1 MAAGRGR
8 SRRVSLPGVAEL
20 LRPARPGP
28 DGGDQRR
35 ASGRET
41 HTQKITVYLSAEE
54 LLDLERAR
62 LALLRY
68 GAAADRGRIVRE
80 AIAVLLA
87 DLDARGQ
94 DSLLA
99 RRIASANSASANS
112 ASANSASA
120 NSASAN
126 SAGSSNGAGASRAGQ
141 EQASGTS
148 ESAV

>member
-1 MAAGRGR
+1 VAAGRGR

-20 LRPARPGP
+20 LRPAAPGPVDP

-35 ASGRET
+35 ASGREK

-87 DLDARGQ
+87 DLDACGQ

-99 RRIASANSASANS
+99 RRIASANRADP
-112 ASANSASA
+112 
-120 NSASAN
+120 
-126 SAGSSNGAGASRAGQ
+126 AGADQ
-141 EQASGTS
+141 S

>member
-1 MAAGRGR
+1 VAAGRGR

-20 LRPARPGP
+20 LRPAAGPGP
-28 DGGDQRR
+28 DGGDLRR
-35 ASGRET
+35 ASGREK

-87 DLDARGQ
+87 DLDARGKE
-94 DSLLA
+94 SLLA
-99 RRIASANSASANS
+99 GRIVSANQAANTPIEASADDAV
-112 ASANSASA
+112 
-120 NSASAN
+120 
-126 SAGSSNGAGASRAGQ
+126 
-141 EQASGTS
+141 SGTA
-148 ESAV
+148 EEAG

>member
-20 LRPARPGP
+20 LRPAAPGP
-28 DGGDQRR
+28 DGGDQRQ
-35 ASGRET
+35 ASGREK

-87 DLDARGQ
+87 DLDACGQ

-99 RRIASANSASANS
+99 RRIASSTPSNSANS
-112 ASANSASA
+112 TMANS
-120 NSASAN
+120 NSALTSRTVLLTSRTERAN
-126 SAGSSNGAGASRAGQ
+126 PRSSRDRLPS
-141 EQASGTS
+141 
-148 ESAV
+148 

>member
-1 MAAGRGR
+1 VAAGRGR

-20 LRPARPGP
+20 LRPAAPGP

-35 ASGRET
+35 ASGREK

-99 RRIASANSASANS
+99 RRIASENRASEN
-112 ASANSASA
+112 
-120 NSASAN
+120 
-126 SAGSSNGAGASRAGQ
+126 
-141 EQASGTS
+141 GTS
-148 ESAV
+148 ENGVAGNGVSGDGLPPGFATRTIRTIRARVSAS

>member
-1 MAAGRGR
+1 VAAGRRR

-20 LRPARPGP
+20 LRPAAPGP
-28 DGGDQRR
+28 DDGDQRR
-35 ASGRET
+35 ASGREK

-94 DSLLA
+94 ESLLA
-99 RRIASANSASANS
+99 RRIASANRADAADSEVSS
-112 ASANSASA
+112 VGPGI
-120 NSASAN
+120 
-126 SAGSSNGAGASRAGQ
+126 AGPAGQ
-141 EQASGTS
+141 EQANGTS

>member
-1 MAAGRGR
+1 VAAGRGR

-20 LRPARPGP
+20 LRPAAPGP
-28 DGGDQRR
+28 DGGDQRQ
-35 ASGRET
+35 ASGRER
-41 HTQKITVYLSAEE
+41 HSQKITVYLSAEE

-87 DLDARGQ
+87 DLDARGN

-99 RRIASANSASANS
+99 RRIAGANIASANIADGNTVS
-112 ASANSASA
+112 GDTPGGNTVSGNGT
-120 NSASAN
+120 N
-126 SAGSSNGAGASRAGQ
+126 GSVG
-141 EQASGTS
+141 
-148 ESAV
+148 

>member
-1 MAAGRGR
+1 
-8 SRRVSLPGVAEL
+8 

>member
-20 LRPARPGP
+20 LRPAAPGPVDP

-35 ASGRET
+35 ASGREK

-99 RRIASANSASANS
+99 RRIASANRADPAR
-112 ASANSASA
+112 ADQY
-120 NSASAN
+120 
-126 SAGSSNGAGASRAGQ
+126 GASDTTADGLRQ
-141 EQASGTS
+141 EQVSGTS

>member
-1 MAAGRGR
+1 MAVGRGR

-20 LRPARPGP
+20 LRPATPGP
-28 DGGDQRR
+28 DDGDQRL
-35 ASGRET
+35 ASGREK
-41 HTQKITVYLSAEE
+41 HTQKITVYLSVEE

-87 DLDARGQ
+87 DLDARGKE
-94 DSLLA
+94 SLLA
-99 RRIASANSASANS
+99 RRIASAN
-112 ASANSASA
+112 
-120 NSASAN
+120 
-126 SAGSSNGAGASRAGQ
+126 RAAARQ
-141 EQASGTS
+141 EHASGAS

>member
-1 MAAGRGR
+1 VATGRGR

-20 LRPARPGP
+20 LRPATPGP
-28 DGGDQRR
+28 DGGDLRR
-35 ASGRET
+35 ASGREK

-87 DLDARGQ
+87 DLDACGQ
-94 DSLLA
+94 ESLLA
-99 RRIASANSASANS
+99 RRIASGITA
-112 ASANSASA
+112 
-120 NSASAN
+120 
-126 SAGSSNGAGASRAGQ
+126 AGIPDETGATLSVR
-141 EQASGTS
+141 
-148 ESAV
+148 

>member
-1 MAAGRGR
+1 
-8 SRRVSLPGVAEL
+8 
-20 LRPARPGP
+20 LRPAAPGP
-28 DGGDQRR
+28 DGGDQRQ
-35 ASGRET
+35 ASGREK

-87 DLDARGQ
+87 DLDAQGK

-99 RRIASANSASANS
+99 RRIASANIASANI
-112 ASANSASA
+112 ADGNT
-120 NSASAN
+120 
-126 SAGSSNGAGASRAGQ
+126 
-141 EQASGTS
+141 ASGKVASGNGTDGS
-148 ESAV
+148 VG

>member
-1 MAAGRGR
+1 VAAGRGR

-20 LRPARPGP
+20 LRPAAVGP
-28 DGGDQRR
+28 DGGDHRR
-35 ASGRET
+35 ASGREK

-87 DLDARGQ
+87 DLDAQGQ

-99 RRIASANSASANS
+99 RRIAAATLASDHPGHDNGAIDNRAHPLGPGSAN
-112 ASANSASA
+112 
-120 NSASAN
+120 
-126 SAGSSNGAGASRAGQ
+126 GRADV
-141 EQASGTS
+141 SGR
-148 ESAV
+148 

>member
-20 LRPARPGP
+20 LRPAAAPGP
-28 DGGDQRR
+28 DGGDQRL
-35 ASGRET
+35 ASGREK

-87 DLDARGQ
+87 DLDARGKE
-94 DSLLA
+94 SLLA
-99 RRIASANSASANS
+99 RRIVTANKTANTASEASTDDVT
-112 ASANSASA
+112 
-120 NSASAN
+120 
-126 SAGSSNGAGASRAGQ
+126 
-141 EQASGTS
+141 SGTA
-148 ESAV
+148 EEAG

>member
-1 MAAGRGR
+1 
-8 SRRVSLPGVAEL
+8 
-20 LRPARPGP
+20 LRPAAPGP

-35 ASGRET
+35 ASGRER
-41 HTQKITVYLSAEE
+41 HSQKITVYLSAEE

-87 DLDARGQ
+87 DLDARGL

-99 RRIASANSASANS
+99 RRIASANRADPDSDAA
-112 ASANSASA
+112 
-120 NSASAN
+120 
-126 SAGSSNGAGASRAGQ
+126 AGGARPGSTHQGSTHQ
-141 EQASGTS
+141 EHATGTI
-148 ESAV
+148 ESA

>member
-1 MAAGRGR
+1 
-8 SRRVSLPGVAEL
+8 
-20 LRPARPGP
+20 LRPAAPGP
-28 DGGDQRR
+28 DGGDQRQ
-35 ASGRET
+35 ASGREK

-99 RRIASANSASANS
+99 RRIANSSSANSNSAISDSASANGAISDS
-112 ASANSASA
+112 ASAISD
-120 NSASAN
+120 
-126 SAGSSNGAGASRAGQ
+126 GAPDQ
-141 EQASGTS
+141 PNGTS
-148 ESAV
+148 ESTL